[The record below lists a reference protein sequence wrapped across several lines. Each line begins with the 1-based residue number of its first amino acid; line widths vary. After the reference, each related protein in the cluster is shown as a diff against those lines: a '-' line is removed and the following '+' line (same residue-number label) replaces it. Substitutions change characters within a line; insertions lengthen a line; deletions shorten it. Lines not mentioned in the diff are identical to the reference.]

1 MLFRDGDKFCKNCPY
16 LYSEKLQYFIL
27 YTKANNLK
35 YLPIA
40 IGKLFMGY
48 RSGGIR
54 VKALAQMGRID
65 ASYHGLQIGLD
76 AHLKVA

>member
-1 MLFRDGDKFCKNCPY
+1 MPPFRKTT
-16 LYSEKLQYFIL
+16 IL
-27 YTKANNLK
+27 YTKVYNLK

-54 VKALAQMGRID
+54 VKALAQMARID

>member
-1 MLFRDGDKFCKNCPY
+1 
-16 LYSEKLQYFIL
+16 
-27 YTKANNLK
+27 
-35 YLPIA
+35 
-40 IGKLFMGY
+40 MGY

-54 VKALAQMGRID
+54 VKALAEMGRLD